1 MHKFQGFMEHSLT
14 VSLFDMGLTECLAKQ
29 CWPIYVVLVVDI

>member
-1 MHKFQGFMEHSLT
+1 MEHSLT